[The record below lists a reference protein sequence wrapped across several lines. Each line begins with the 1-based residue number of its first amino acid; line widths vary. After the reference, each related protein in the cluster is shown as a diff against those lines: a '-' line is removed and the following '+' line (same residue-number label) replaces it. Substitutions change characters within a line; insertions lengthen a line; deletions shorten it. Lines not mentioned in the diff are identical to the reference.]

1 MSKLKVILFLMVL
14 AAVMYAIGYGIGSLI
29 KITGG

>member
-14 AAVMYAIGYGIGSLI
+14 ATVMYAVGYGIGSLI
-29 KITGG
+29 KIVVG

>member
-14 AAVMYAIGYGIGSLI
+14 AAVMYAIGYGIGSVLKLI
-29 KITGG
+29 M